1 MLLSDRGVSTEC
13 PLDVIRDG
21 PGSWAECGFCGC
33 AHLQAVC
40 PGKTSGVCLRM
51 GTDGV
56 CFVLRETVGPCALGA
71 GSSPNRSVPE
81 S

>member
-1 MLLSDRGVSTEC
+1 MLLSDRGVSIEC

-21 PGSWAECGFCGC
+21 PGSWAEYGFCGC
-33 AHLQAVC
+33 APLQASGAC
-40 PGKTSGVCLRM
+40 PGM

-56 CFVLRETVGPCALGA
+56 CFVLRETVGSCALGA
-71 GSSPNRSVPE
+71 GSSPNCSVLE